1 MFFCS
6 FFLFF
11 KVFFS
16 LLVGVLLCMI
26 RSQPES
32 NIFEFDP
39 EIEWT
44 LRVLRRA
51 QRTLSEP
58 DLCDNTFSTIT

>member
-1 MFFCS
+1 
-6 FFLFF
+6 
-11 KVFFS
+11 
-16 LLVGVLLCMI
+16 MI